1 MVSGVP
7 SYGFLGLCLNLD
19 PGSHRTSSSCSSS
32 ISSWSI
38 NGYLGKVSCG
48 KLYVTHTRKLSE
60 IGSYPPIKLRIAP
73 KPRAGIADSLYL
85 PLQTLHKS
93 IYYIPDKFSMW
104 SVTHLKGKKVPEE
117 VDMARR
123 EGLLLS
129 RHVPVPRLSQ
139 RASPAIEPAAS
150 VTPNVLSAP
159 TSSTASEDSEKG
171 EELMNI

>member
-1 MVSGVP
+1 M
-7 SYGFLGLCLNLD
+7 
-19 PGSHRTSSSCSSS
+19 
-32 ISSWSI
+32 
-38 NGYLGKVSCG
+38 
-48 KLYVTHTRKLSE
+48 
-60 IGSYPPIKLRIAP
+60 
-73 KPRAGIADSLYL
+73 
-85 PLQTLHKS
+85 
-93 IYYIPDKFSMW
+93 
-104 SVTHLKGKKVPEE
+104 THLKGKKVPEE